1 MRRLEYQSRR
11 VGVVERRTVAPPPGV
26 AAETLRG
33 ARLDA
38 SEEAESR
45 LLTVFAPARNRDLWS
60 ARSGVAEASC
70 QHEG

>member
-11 VGVVERRTVAPPPGV
+11 VGAVERRTVASPPGV
-26 AAETLRG
+26 AETLRG
-33 ARLDA
+33 AHLDA

-45 LLTVFAPARNRDLWS
+45 LLTVFAPARNPDLWS
-60 ARSGVAEASC
+60 ARSGVEASC